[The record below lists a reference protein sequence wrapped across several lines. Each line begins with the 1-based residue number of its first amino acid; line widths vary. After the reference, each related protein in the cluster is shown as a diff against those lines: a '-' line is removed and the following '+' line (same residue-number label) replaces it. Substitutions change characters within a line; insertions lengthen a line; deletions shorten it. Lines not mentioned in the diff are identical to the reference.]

1 MSTTGYKNIP
11 DKYILIGLSYIF
23 IFKTELMNELIDIIP
38 LSSGFT
44 IFEFNEEENNIKI
57 RAGIKDFN
65 FFFEQKKN
73 FLKSQ
78 EILCEIMEGNSGE
91 ILDDDILKC
100 SKRLYDDKIM
110 GGVFEN
116 TPIYEKSKKQI
127 ELLKK
132 KLDDLN
138 LIKDKLTNEYKIDKI
153 IFNKIDELDTEI

>member
-1 MSTTGYKNIP
+1 
-11 DKYILIGLSYIF
+11 
-23 IFKTELMNELIDIIP
+23 
-38 LSSGFT
+38 
-44 IFEFNEEENNIKI
+44 
-57 RAGIKDFN
+57 
-65 FFFEQKKN
+65 
-73 FLKSQ
+73 
-78 EILCEIMEGNSGE
+78 MEGNSGE